1 VFIIPLNIDKVDG
14 MTLPGDNDLTR
25 RTALSRNSVL
35 KTSSQVTEAKKH
47 LEALNLFVHHDQ
59 SKSWDTYK
67 MIEIIS
73 KADRNSFI
81 LDVGCNDSP
90 ILPMLKRLGF
100 RNLYGCDLVLRPRYK
115 RSFMNT
121 LYSLYKRE
129 YKPIID
135 MHNDNPS
142 NLSIQNL
149 EATNYQNDMF
159 DFVTSLSVIEHGVDI
174 QRYFIEMSRILKKGG
189 SLLTSTD
196 YWPEKT
202 INTKCILSKGT
213 PDKVFDRNEIEY
225 AIMIGEKSGLKLI
238 EPIDYTYMDKV
249 VHWKETGLDYTFIFF
264 AMKK

>member
-1 VFIIPLNIDKVDG
+1 VFIVALTLDKEDD
-14 MTLPGDNDLTR
+14 MPISRDNDLTR
-25 RTALSRNSVL
+25 VATHSRNSVL

-47 LEALNLFVHHDQ
+47 LKALNLFLHHDP

-73 KADRNSFI
+73 KAYRSSFI

-100 RNLYGCDLVLRPRYK
+100 RNLYGCDLVLKPRYK
-115 RSFMNT
+115 RNFMNT
-121 LYSLYKRE
+121 VYSLYKRE
-129 YKPIID
+129 YKPIVD
-135 MHNDNPS
+135 MHNDKPL

-149 EATNYQNDMF
+149 EGTNYQNNMF

-174 QRYFIEMSRILKKGG
+174 EKYFIEMNRILKKGG
-189 SLLTSTD
+189 FLLTSTD

-202 INTKCILSKGT
+202 INTKCVLSKGT

-225 AIMIGEKSGLKLI
+225 ATTIAEKSGLKLI
-238 EPIDYTYMDKV
+238 EPIDYTHVDRV